1 MKTIRN
7 LSITGK
13 TAVAFATVII
23 AFLLSAGICL
33 YSVWAIDQQQNEM
46 AASENA
52 LLLIKD
58 GTADYLNIIW
68 AVLANNLDGKAGHK
82 DWIIKHIGD
91 FPARLSEL
99 RAVDGTSAGA
109 GFADMC
115 LQQYDIWRRTV
126 VDPLVDMRKK
136 VDEYA
141 VNMSDLSAMT
151 EGFGSYL
158 GTEKLIAS
166 VGKLEDYEK
175 NRMLQSRNALD
186 SLRTTMYASIVAASA
201 IAVLAAVFAGYWLA
215 RSIRIPLD
223 RAMKTARLIAEGRL
237 ESGETA
243 FDKDET
249 GRLLNEIQ
257 QMQLSL
263 IAIVKKVRSGCES
276 VKAGSSHIAAGSADL
291 SSRTEQQAASL
302 EETASS
308 MAQLTQTVAQTASN
322 ARLASDLS
330 REART
335 ITEAGND
342 AVQALVR
349 TNTEIS
355 ENSEKIAEIT
365 SLIEG
370 IAFQTNI
377 LALNASVEAARAGEL
392 GRGFAVVAAEV
403 RDLAQRSASAAKEA
417 KERIARSTELAAGG
431 SEKATAV
438 RAAMD
443 EIKRSIEQVSQIVGE
458 IAVAAEEQRQGIE
471 QVNRAVVYID
481 DVTQQNAALVEQ
493 TAATAQQLD
502 DQAVNLND
510 AVAIF
515 RFR

>member
-7 LSITGK
+7 LSVAGK
-13 TAVAFATVII
+13 TGVAFATVILT
-23 AFLLSAGICL
+23 FLLSAGICL
-33 YSVWAIDQQQNEM
+33 YSVWAIEQQQKAI

-82 DWIIKHIGD
+82 DWIVKHIGD

-99 RAVDGTSAGA
+99 RSVDETSARLT
-109 GFADMC
+109 DEC
-115 LQQYDIWRRTV
+115 LQQYEVWRHTV

-141 VNMSDLSAMT
+141 VNMSDLSALT

-166 VGKLEDYEK
+166 VGKLEEYEQS
-175 NRMLQSRNALD
+175 RMSQSRNALD
-186 SLRTTMYASIVAASA
+186 LLRKTMYASILVASA

-243 FDKDET
+243 FDQDET
-249 GRLLNEIQ
+249 GRLLSEIQ

-276 VKAGSSHIAAGSADL
+276 VKAGSSQIAAGSADL

-330 REART
+330 HEART
-335 ITEAGND
+335 ITEAGNG

-349 TNTEIS
+349 TNMEIS

-417 KERIARSTELAAGG
+417 KERIARSTALAAGG
-431 SEKATAV
+431 SEKAIAV
-438 RAAMD
+438 STAMD